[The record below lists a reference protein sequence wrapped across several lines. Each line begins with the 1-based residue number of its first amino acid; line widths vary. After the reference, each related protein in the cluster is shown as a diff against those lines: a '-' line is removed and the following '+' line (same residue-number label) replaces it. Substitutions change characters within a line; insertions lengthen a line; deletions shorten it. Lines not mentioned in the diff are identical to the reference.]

1 MKTKESEE
9 IFDRGINYFRAG
21 FYSSALNEFYQVK
34 KISPEYPNIDYI
46 IEAAIKKNEE
56 VAGQISNFIEENF
69 DKEIQDLSEELT
81 FENSSHLGPKIQT
94 LLKQG
99 KFSSALKELKVAESI
114 IPDSRPLIMLLG
126 NTYRRLGM
134 LDDAEQVL
142 KRGRMIFPDD
152 CEMLNN
158 LGNIYMAK
166 GVYSEAE
173 EAYRT
178 AMRTMHED
186 PRILNNLG
194 VLRMQTNNLDD
205 AESLFRK
212 ASKLKPQWRT
222 PLKNLEHLA
231 KRMEILEKNIDQIR
245 EEYRSHP
252 NYLDIGLNLGKNLF
266 FRGFYSEAK
275 SVLRGILK
283 KNPKLLAAWFYLGS
297 IYEINKDL
305 DEAMECYCEIVDK
318 AKKENTPE
326 FINYKNLLEQ
336 GFTEE
341 ALAELK
347 KIAVV
352 EIDIA
357 SSRINLGIKYFED
370 CLWTDALRHFEEAM
384 RINSTYPDAY
394 YWTALTLIQLKKTA
408 KAKELLTK
416 AIELNPNYADAY
428 FQLGLL
434 LRSKAK
440 KKASEQFQ
448 KALSLNL
455 RPSFAKIAEQFLNE
469 QK

>member
-1 MKTKESEE
+1 
-9 IFDRGINYFRAG
+9 
-21 FYSSALNEFYQVK
+21 
-34 KISPEYPNIDYI
+34 
-46 IEAAIKKNEE
+46 
-56 VAGQISNFIEENF
+56 
-69 DKEIQDLSEELT
+69 
-81 FENSSHLGPKIQT
+81 
-94 LLKQG
+94 
-99 KFSSALKELKVAESI
+99 
-114 IPDSRPLIMLLG
+114 MLLG

-384 RINSTYPDAY
+384 RINNTYPDAY